1 MATATT
7 TTTKYIPIIS
17 SSTTGPLGIMHL
29 PRLWTKL
36 TLGNAGL
43 LPEGHDYCGKGF
55 DQMTISA
62 LGLDRDKVIDY
73 VKSHKPTYIQFE
85 EWVKTNGKIDPETI
99 KKHNAA
105 VLGYNHG
112 DETCKGIRETI
123 GLSNAN
129 VKDAVTLNIL
139 EDLHDLHQHA
149 TA

>member
-1 MATATT
+1 MATATS
-7 TTTKYIPIIS
+7 TKYIPIIS
-17 SSTTGPLGIMHL
+17 SSTTGPLGVAHL

-43 LPEGHDYCGKGF
+43 LPEGHDYCGQGF
-55 DQMTISA
+55 DQMTITA
-62 LGLDRDKVIDY
+62 LGLDRGKVIEY
-73 VKSHKPTYIQFE
+73 VKASNPTYVQFE
-85 EWVKTNGKIDPETI
+85 SWIKTNGKTDPETI

-112 DETCKGIRETI
+112 DDTCKRIRETV
-123 GLSNAN
+123 GLENAG

-149 TA
+149 TT